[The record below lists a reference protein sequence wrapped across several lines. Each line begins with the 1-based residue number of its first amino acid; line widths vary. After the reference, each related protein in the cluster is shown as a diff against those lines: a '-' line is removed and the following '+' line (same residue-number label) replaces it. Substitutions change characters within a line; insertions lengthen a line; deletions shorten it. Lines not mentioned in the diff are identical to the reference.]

1 MNEYPDTHLP
11 EPDNEPKSKSQRKR
25 EMLELQDLGRTLSE
39 LRPDQLSSIPMDD
52 SLRQALHELKA
63 IRSHEAHR
71 RQLQYVGKLMRSIE
85 TGPIRQALAGVQT
98 GNVENTRRLH
108 LAEKW
113 RERLIGEGDAAV
125 TDFMALFPAAEAQHL
140 RNLVRNARRDL
151 DQQKNR
157 GNGRKLFRYIREL
170 VDDARTSY
178 EENGDTGE
186 EE

>member
-1 MNEYPDTHLP
+1 MNEHQDSHPP
-11 EPDNEPKSKSQRKR
+11 ESDNEPKSKSQRKR
-25 EMLELQDLGRTLSE
+25 EMLELQDLGHTLSE
-39 LRPDQLSSIPMDD
+39 LRPDQLNGIPMDD
-52 SLRQALHELKA
+52 SLRQALDELKA
-63 IRSHEAHR
+63 IRSHEARR
-71 RQLQYVGKLMRSIE
+71 RQLQYVGKLMRGID
-85 TGPIRQALAGVQT
+85 TAPIRQALAGVQT

-140 RNLVRNARRDL
+140 RNLARNARRDL
-151 DQQKNR
+151 DQAKNR

-170 VDDARTSY
+170 VDSARSEATDGN
-178 EENGDTGE
+178 EAE